1 MKWKPQ
7 WSSTHALFFL
17 HAVTAWWIIFKHQ
30 VPSDLHNCMATR
42 DVCRPHAT
50 SSCSNQN
57 ECVLAVRLHSNVRQ
71 RTWRR
76 GEARFTNQHLFI
88 RQSRTSASERE
99 LRLPR
104 ENLLI
109 ALEIKDKHR
118 CGTTTNAACGFKKK
132 VVDSFRRSAPGRSRT
147 GEEHQQPGLS
157 TGKFIER
164 RKRREAF

>member
-1 MKWKPQ
+1 MKTTVKEHPCFI
-7 WSSTHALFFL
+7 FFL

-57 ECVLAVRLHSNVRQ
+57 ECVLAARLH
-71 RTWRR
+71 WRR
-76 GEARFTNQHLFI
+76 GEARFTYQHLFI

-99 LRLPR
+99 PRLPR

-109 ALEIKDKHR
+109 ALEIKDKHQ
-118 CGTTTNAACGFKKK
+118 CGTTTNAACGFKKNI
-132 VVDSFRRSAPGRSRT
+132 VDSFRRSAPGRSRT
-147 GEEHQQPGLS
+147 GEERQQLGLS
-157 TGKFIER
+157 RGKFIER